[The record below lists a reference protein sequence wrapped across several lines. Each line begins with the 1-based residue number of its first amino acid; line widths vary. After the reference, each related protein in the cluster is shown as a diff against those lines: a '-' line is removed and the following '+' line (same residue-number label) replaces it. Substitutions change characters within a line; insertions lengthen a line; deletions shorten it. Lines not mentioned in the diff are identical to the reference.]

1 MNKFLLLIFLCII
14 TCVAHSARDPF
25 ALAYDAHQR
34 SANTQMTY
42 EDGLVSLHL
51 VQANIHDALQQF
63 AKLVHLNMS
72 LNENVNGEVSV
83 HLNQVP
89 WPDALLAILQP
100 SGLDYQEINGVIYV
114 APSELLIDNQTLQ
127 ILKTEYIRI
136 HYAKAQELATLIKS
150 KENSLLSERGQV
162 SVDLRTNTLILQ
174 DVPKSLPPIY
184 QLIKE
189 LDIPVQQVMIEAR
202 IINAK
207 HSFTRDLGIN
217 FNISN
222 QTSDVSFN
230 ATSAVSDLVSYDLPQ
245 TSSTS
250 AGLAIAKLSGDIL
263 IDLEISASESED
275 KTKVIASPR
284 LLTANQSE
292 AVIRQGKQIAVEEST
307 SSGATS
313 VSFRDAVLELSVI
326 PHITPDDKIILQLN
340 VKQDVLGHFTETGQP
355 TIDTKSITTQVLVDN
370 AATIVLGGIY
380 SRTES
385 NSIQRLPFLNEL
397 PLIGHLFQDKH
408 QLLDRDE
415 LLIFVT
421 PTIIKEE
428 HDKYS

>member
-1 MNKFLLLIFLCII
+1 MNKFLLVFVLCMLSLN
-14 TCVAHSARDPF
+14 AHSARDPF
-25 ALAYDAHQR
+25 ALAYDLHQKNQ
-34 SANTQMTY
+34 NTQMTY
-42 EDGLVSLHL
+42 ENGHISLHL
-51 VQANIHDALQQF
+51 VKANIHDVLQQF

-72 LNENVNGEVSV
+72 LNEAVQGEVSV
-83 HLNQVP
+83 NLNQVP

-100 SGLDYQEINGVIYV
+100 SGLDYQEINGVIYI
-114 APSELLIDNQTLQ
+114 APSDQLIDNQTLQ
-127 ILKTEYIRI
+127 ALKTDYIRI
-136 HYAKAQELATLIKS
+136 HYAKAQALAELIKS
-150 KENSLLSERGQV
+150 KDNSLLSDRGQV

-174 DVPKSLPPIY
+174 DIPKALPAIY
-184 QLIKE
+184 QLIRE

-217 FNISN
+217 FNISS
-222 QTSDVSFN
+222 TH
-230 ATSAVSDLVSYDLPQ
+230 SAALFSYDLPSTT
-245 TSSTS
+245 TSSS
-250 AGLAIAKLSGDIL
+250 GLAIAKLSGDIL

-284 LLTANQSE
+284 LITANQSE

-326 PHITPDDKIILQLN
+326 PHITPNDKIILQLD
-340 VKQDVLGHFTETGQP
+340 VKQDVLGHFTESGQP

-370 AATIVLGGIY
+370 GATIVLGGIY

-385 NSIQRLPFLNEL
+385 DSIQRLPFLSQL
-397 PLIGHLFQDKH
+397 PLLGHLFQDQH
-408 QLLDRDE
+408 QLQDRDE

-421 PTIIKEE
+421 PTIVKEE
-428 HDKYS
+428 I

>member
-1 MNKFLLLIFLCII
+1 MYKFLIFIVIGLF
-14 TCVAHSARDPF
+14 TLQAYSARDPF

-34 SANTQMTY
+34 QMNTQITY
-42 EDGLVSLHL
+42 DDGFISLHL
-51 VQANIHDALQQF
+51 VQADIHEVLQQF
-63 AKLVHLNMS
+63 AKLVNLNTS
-72 LNENVNGEVSV
+72 LNENVEGVVSV
-83 HLNQVP
+83 HLNHVP
-89 WPDALLAILQP
+89 WRDALLAILQP
-100 SGLDYQEINGVIYV
+100 SGLDYQEINGVIYI

-127 ILKTEYIRI
+127 VLKTDYIRI
-136 HYAKAQELATLIKS
+136 HYAKAQELAELIKS
-150 KENSLLSERGQV
+150 NENSLLSDRGQV

-184 QLIKE
+184 ELIKE

-202 IINAK
+202 IVNAK

-217 FNISN
+217 FNISSEG
-222 QTSDVSFN
+222 SDIIFN
-230 ATSAVSDLVSYDLPQ
+230 ASSSIEELVTYDLPQ
-245 TSSTS
+245 TMSSTS
-250 AGLAIAKLSGDIL
+250 GLAVAKLSSDIL

-275 KTKVIASPR
+275 ETQVIASPR
-284 LLTANQSE
+284 LITANQSE

-326 PHITPDDKIILQLN
+326 PHITPDDKIILKLD

-355 TIDTKSITTQVLVDN
+355 TIDTKSISTQVLVEN
-370 AATIVLGGIY
+370 GATIVLGGIY

-385 NSIQRLPFLNEL
+385 NSINRLPFLSEL
-397 PLIGHLFQDKH
+397 PLVGKLFQNKH
-408 QLLDRDE
+408 ELQDRDE

-421 PTIIKEE
+421 PTIIKETL
-428 HDKYS
+428 

>member
-1 MNKFLLLIFLCII
+1 MNKFLVLIFLCLASYA
-14 TCVAHSARDPF
+14 THSARDPF
-25 ALAYDAHQR
+25 ALAYDAHQH
-34 SANTQMTY
+34 STNTQITY
-42 EDGLVSLHL
+42 ENNLVSLNL
-51 VQANIHDALQQF
+51 VQADIHEVLQQF
-63 AKLVHLNMS
+63 AKLVNLNTS
-72 LNENVNGEVSV
+72 LNENVTGKVSV
-83 HLNQVP
+83 HLNNVP

-100 SGLDYQEINGVIYV
+100 RGLDYQEINGIIYI

-127 ILKTEYIRI
+127 VLKTDYIRI
-136 HYAKAQELATLIKS
+136 HYAKAQELAALIKS

-162 SVDLRTNTLILQ
+162 TVDLRTNTLILQ

-202 IINAK
+202 IINAT
-207 HSFTRDLGIN
+207 HSFTQDLGIN
-217 FNISN
+217 FNISS
-222 QTSDVSFN
+222 QTSTLALN
-230 ATSAVSDLVSYDLPQ
+230 ASANVADLVSYDLPQ

-250 AGLAIAKLSGDIL
+250 GLAIAKLSGDIL

-284 LLTANQSE
+284 LITANQSE

-326 PHITPDDKIILQLN
+326 PHITPNDKIILQLN
-340 VKQDVLGHFTETGQP
+340 VKQDVLGYFTEGGQP
-355 TIDTKSITTQVLVDN
+355 TIDTKSISTQVLVDN
-370 AATIVLGGIY
+370 GATIVLGGIY

-385 NSIQRLPFLNEL
+385 DNINRLPFLSQI
-397 PLIGHLFQDKH
+397 PLLGKLFQDKY

-421 PTIIKEE
+421 PTIIKEA
-428 HDKYS
+428 

>member
-1 MNKFLLLIFLCII
+1 MFLFIATFA
-14 TCVAHSARDPF
+14 AHSARDPF
-25 ALAYDAHQR
+25 ALAYDAYQHNT
-34 SANTQMTY
+34 NTQITY
-42 EDGLVSLHL
+42 ENNLVSLHL
-51 VQANIHDALQQF
+51 VQANIHEVLQQF
-63 AKLVHLNMS
+63 AKLVDLNIS
-72 LNENVNGEVSV
+72 LNENVTGIVTV
-83 HLNQVP
+83 HLNNVP

-100 SGLDYQEINGVIYV
+100 RGLDYQEINGIIYI

-127 ILKTEYIRI
+127 VLKTDYIRI
-136 HYAKAQELATLIKS
+136 HYAKAQELAELIKS

-202 IINAK
+202 IINAT
-207 HSFTRDLGIN
+207 HSFTQDLGIN
-217 FNISN
+217 FNISS
-222 QTSDVSFN
+222 QTSSLALN
-230 ATSAVSDLVSYDLPQ
+230 ASANVADLVSYDLPQ
-245 TSSTS
+245 TSGSTS
-250 AGLAIAKLSGDIL
+250 GLAIAKLSGDIL

-284 LLTANQSE
+284 LITANQSE

-326 PHITPDDKIILQLN
+326 PHITPNDKIILQLN

-370 AATIVLGGIY
+370 GATIVLGGIY

-385 NSIQRLPFLNEL
+385 DNINRLPFLSQI
-397 PLIGHLFQDKH
+397 PLLGKLFQDKY

-421 PTIIKEE
+421 PTIIKEA
-428 HDKYS
+428 

>member
-1 MNKFLLLIFLCII
+1 MYKLLIFILIWVC
-14 TCVAHSARDPF
+14 TLPVHSARDPF

-34 SANTQMTY
+34 QMNTQMTY
-42 EDGLVSLHL
+42 DNGFISLHL
-51 VQANIHDALQQF
+51 VQADIHEILQQF
-63 AKLVHLNMS
+63 AKLVDLNMS
-72 LNENVNGEVSV
+72 LNENVEGTVSV
-83 HLNQVP
+83 HLNHVP
-89 WPDALLAILQP
+89 WRDALLAILQP
-100 SGLDYQEINGVIYV
+100 SGLDYQEINGVIYI

-127 ILKTEYIRI
+127 VLKTDYIRI
-136 HYAKAQELATLIKS
+136 HYAKAQELAELIKS
-150 KENSLLSERGQV
+150 NENSLLSARGQV

-184 QLIKE
+184 ELIKE

-202 IINAK
+202 IVNAK

-217 FNISN
+217 FNISS
-222 QTSDVSFN
+222 QGEDIIFN
-230 ATSAVSDLVSYDLPQ
+230 ASSSISDLMTYDLPQ
-245 TSSTS
+245 TMSSAS
-250 AGLAIAKLSGDIL
+250 GLAVAKLSSDIL

-275 KTKVIASPR
+275 ETQVIASPR
-284 LLTANQSE
+284 LITANQSE

-326 PHITPDDKIILQLN
+326 PHITPDDKIILQLD

-355 TIDTKSITTQVLVDN
+355 TIDTKSISTQVLVEN
-370 AATIVLGGIY
+370 GATIVLGGIY

-385 NSIQRLPFLNEL
+385 NSINRLPFLSEL
-397 PLIGHLFQDKH
+397 PLLGKLFQHKH
-408 QLLDRDE
+408 ELQDRDE

-421 PTIIKEE
+421 PTIVKEE
-428 HDKYS
+428 SE

>member
-1 MNKFLLLIFLCII
+1 MYKFLAFILLSTL
-14 TCVAHSARDPF
+14 TLSAHSAHDPF
-25 ALAYDAHQR
+25 ALAYETHQR
-34 SANTQMTY
+34 NTNTQIIY
-42 EDGLVSLHL
+42 ENNLVSLHL
-51 VQANIHDALQQF
+51 TQADIHDVLQKF

-72 LNENVNGEVSV
+72 LNENVTGNVSV

-100 SGLDYQEINGVIYV
+100 LGFDYQEINGIIYI

-127 ILKTEYIRI
+127 VLKTDYIRI

-150 KENSLLSERGQV
+150 KENSLLSDRGQV

-174 DVPKSLPPIY
+174 DVPKALPPIY
-184 QLIKE
+184 QLIRE

-217 FNISN
+217 FNVTGQGS
-222 QTSDVSFN
+222 SDISFN
-230 ATSAVSDLVSYDLPQ
+230 ATSGVADLVSYDLPQ

-250 AGLAIAKLSGDIL
+250 AGLAIAQLSGDIL

-284 LLTANQSE
+284 LMTANQSE

-326 PHITPDDKIILQLN
+326 PHITPNDKIILQLN
-340 VKQDVLGHFTETGQP
+340 VKQDVLGHFTESGQP
-355 TIDTKSITTQVLVDN
+355 TIDTKSIRTQVLVDN

-397 PLIGHLFQDKH
+397 PLVGHLFQDKH

-421 PTIIKEE
+421 PTIVKE
-428 HDKYS
+428 DGQ

>member
-1 MNKFLLLIFLCII
+1 MYKCLLILLCLI
-14 TCVAHSARDPF
+14 TLPSYGAKDPF
-25 ALAYDAHQR
+25 AAAYEAHQKNI
-34 SANTQMTY
+34 NTQITY
-42 EDGLVSLHL
+42 VDGLISLHL
-51 VQANIHDALQQF
+51 VQAEIHQVLQQF
-63 AKLVHLNMS
+63 AQLVHLNIS
-72 LNENVNGEVSV
+72 VNDNVTGNVSV
-83 HLNQVP
+83 HLNHVP

-100 SGLDYQEINGVIYV
+100 LGLDYQEINHVIYI
-114 APSELLIDNQTLQ
+114 APHELLTDHQTLQ
-127 ILKTEYIRI
+127 ALKTDYIRI
-136 HYAKAQELATLIKS
+136 HYAKAQALAELIKS

-174 DVPKSLPPIY
+174 DMPKSLPPIY
-184 QLIKE
+184 ELIRE

-202 IINAK
+202 IVNAK

-217 FNISN
+217 FNISSEG
-222 QTSDVSFN
+222 SDIIFN
-230 ATSAVSDLVSYDLPQ
+230 AGSNISDFMTYDLPQ
-245 TSSTS
+245 TMSSTS
-250 AGLAIAKLSGDIL
+250 GLAVAKLSSDIL

-284 LLTANQSE
+284 LITANQSE

-326 PHITPDDKIILQLN
+326 PHITPNDKIILQLD

-355 TIDTKSITTQVLVDN
+355 TIDTKSISTQVLVDN
-370 AATIVLGGIY
+370 GATIVLGGIY

-385 NSIQRLPFLNEL
+385 NNINRLPFLSAL
-397 PLIGHLFQDKH
+397 PLLGKLFQHEYKL
-408 QLLDRDE
+408 QDRDE

-421 PTIIKEE
+421 PTIVRE
-428 HDKYS
+428 DSQ

>member
-1 MNKFLLLIFLCII
+1 MNKFLLLIFLC
-14 TCVAHSARDPF
+14 VASYATHSARDPF
-25 ALAYDAHQR
+25 ALAYDAHQH
-34 SANTQMTY
+34 STNTQITY
-42 EDGLVSLHL
+42 ENDLVSIHL
-51 VQANIHDALQQF
+51 VQADIHEVLQQF
-63 AKLVHLNMS
+63 AKLVDLNIS
-72 LNENVNGEVSV
+72 LNENVSGIVTV
-83 HLNQVP
+83 HLNNVP

-100 SGLDYQEINGVIYV
+100 LGLDYQEINGIIYI

-127 ILKTEYIRI
+127 VLKTDYIRI
-136 HYAKAQELATLIKS
+136 HYAKAQELAALIKS

-202 IINAK
+202 IINAT
-207 HSFTRDLGIN
+207 HSFTQDLGIN
-217 FNISN
+217 FNISS
-222 QTSDVSFN
+222 QTSNIALN
-230 ATSAVSDLVSYDLPQ
+230 ASSNVADLVSYDLPQ
-245 TSSTS
+245 TSSSTS
-250 AGLAIAKLSGDIL
+250 GLAIAKLSGDIL

-284 LLTANQSE
+284 LITANQSE

-326 PHITPDDKIILQLN
+326 PHITPNDKIILQLH
-340 VKQDVLGHFTETGQP
+340 VKQDVLGNFTETGQP

-370 AATIVLGGIY
+370 GATIVLGGIY

-385 NSIQRLPFLNEL
+385 DNINRLPFLSQI
-397 PLIGHLFQDKH
+397 PLLGKLFQDKY

-421 PTIIKEE
+421 PTIIKEA
-428 HDKYS
+428 